1 MNLAQTM
8 GVAAASLVM
17 AMSANGVAPVRTLT
31 EIAAEARARIEAPAM
46 RGALEAAAAFLG
58 QHHVFAGAALHYG
71 EQLRAQAEADAYYD
85 ASEALTAQLAV
96 DWNAADGTCASAE
109 APRAEAKRVET
120 PFDRAAWR
128 HDLPD
133 ARIHIAR
140 RMARL

>member
-58 QHHVFAGAALHYG
+58 QDHVIG
-71 EQLRAQAEADAYYD
+71 EQLRAQAEADAYYH

-96 DWNAADGTCASAE
+96 EWNAADGTCASAE
-109 APRAEAKRVET
+109 APRAEAKRVEA

>member
-58 QHHVFAGAALHYG
+58 QDHVIG
-71 EQLRAQAEADAYYD
+71 EQLRAQAEADAYYH

-96 DWNAADGTCASAE
+96 EWNAADDTCASAE